1 MEAAEP
7 RHIFL
12 EIGETAPVYLGK
24 FLAVERREQ
33 HYKSHLVLSF

>member
-7 RHIFL
+7 RQIFL

-24 FLAVERREQ
+24 FIVEMRRD
-33 HYKSHLVLSF
+33 